1 MVTIKDNKGNIIM
14 AVNINEGSKRKFM
27 LQHEDYITLKFSLDE
42 PIYFPLGAK
51 VEIEN
56 DPTGLF
62 EVTDLYSPTYN
73 NENGGYDYELK
84 LDAYYYK
91 WKNKIFK
98 HIPEHGGREASWNLT
113 ANLDVYLNIFLRN
126 LESHGYTFKDHP
138 FRYVIDDTV
147 DKTAK
152 LLQYDNTNMI
162 DALTKMAEA
171 WECEWWVENDCIYF
185 GKCRIGD
192 DVIFELGTNVEA
204 MSKNDIRSTYATRIY
219 AFGSTRNITTNYRH
233 IDSSMVVNGVVQKRL
248 MLPIDTPFIDAQNN
262 LTEEEAIESVVVF
275 EDIYPK
281 RISEFVGAGTKQ
293 YVDTIDDTNGKKEV
307 KWIAY
312 RYRDNSLNFKDKYII
327 QDKVLKIT
335 FQSGSLNGME
345 FEVIFNP
352 DKVAENSTDSQLW
365 EIVRNEDYGRP
376 LPDAVLF
383 PKNGDKFILHGF
395 DISLVDDSYITQA
408 EQELKEAATK
418 YVAKT
423 KEDPSIYECSMMSE
437 IDNIYSIGQRVKLI
451 NRAYFQNFRSSRIIG
466 FELNLDIPWD
476 SPKYFVGEN
485 LQYSRLGELEDK
497 IEKLTYNGAVYS
509 GGGNGGTNIYV
520 ISSIDKSAATD
531 RNVLSAKRSYKDFL
545 SKTSEDVAQKLITFL
560 EGVLIGNEGYRL
572 RPNGDAVLGKITS
585 LVYDAVTQRG
595 FGIEKRENGYKLSIT
610 DIEVWGKAIFNNLEL
625 RKLSY
630 VGGNY
635 SFSPAG
641 SKIVYIKWIDA
652 QGNITT
658 DINQV
663 SAFRCYMATDDG
675 TTTTRNL
682 WEVGDQVR
690 CQEFDIKEGNH
701 HGTSNRNYWRLV
713 VGKSSEAEE
722 LTDIMGTPIY
732 TDKKFEW
739 IDLSKSDASTPTDDF
754 PKAGDTIVARGNRN
768 NPLRQGFID
777 INTHGENAPSIVVY
791 SGVNSY
797 QLNDDNVTALL
808 SPSDIRLSAEKLKM
822 LSSDGRFTSFL
833 EMTRN
838 EISLS
843 LKDFGG
849 SNLLHGS
856 SFMGELPPLNDF
868 SQVFACN
875 NAILGEDNGKK
886 HQGRNYLAINQT
898 GQTEDMYSGIFH
910 CVDVE
915 PGGTYTASVWMMSDD
930 VSSIDAAGF
939 AIEIVRMI
947 DGERVQPDATLAYSY
962 KKPKDNGVWE
972 RLAFTFSVPADISQI
987 GVNFWMARNG
997 RMYISE
1003 PQLERGTIATDWSEH
1018 PDDIKHQVQKAGI
1031 NIKEGTLNLS
1041 GENII
1046 ISNSGNSEPTA
1057 LFKDGKIKSSYIEST
1072 VLTTVPDERGCYTEI
1087 YENVFHLHGAKGKN
1101 GIKQYIDKDG
1111 MPHLVFYT
1119 PDGLPAFD
1127 MWWGNMVSLFPG
1139 LIQAHWEECFLMSV
1153 QGQNG
1158 LYVVQNKNADYKVY
1172 EYHASYNTS
1181 SKKYGEDGYYDMML
1195 FVEKDVNSPTI
1206 PDGWYIKKTVY
1217 GWYSEVPIQPSIS
1230 TIKWVGAVTLISV
1243 QNGKLQKINNKDYIV
1258 QYFDLDNG
1266 DMIDGKLGYMGKT
1279 FGDGIIK

>member
-1 MVTIKDNKGNIIM
+1 MIITIFNASGHEKVKVSPNDSSTQSQEIQGDNVLSLSFTLHECVPLDVNDYVVFQGNSYVMMESYYPEQVSTMEWNYSVNFYGMESLIKRFLVLNTTDGDAE
-14 AVNINEGSKRKFM
+14 AVFTLTGPATQHLELITRCINEGLGVENAWRVGRVESTGNIV
-27 LQHEDYITLKFSLDE
+27 ITYEGKYCDEALK
-42 PIYFPLGAK
+42 
-51 VEIEN
+51 
-56 DPTGLF
+56 
-62 EVTDLYSPTYN
+62 
-73 NENGGYDYELK
+73 EL
-84 LDAYYYK
+84 
-91 WKNKIFK
+91 
-98 HIPEHGGREASWNLT
+98 
-113 ANLDVYLNIFLRN
+113 
-126 LESHGYTFKDHP
+126 
-138 FRYVIDDTV
+138 
-147 DKTAK
+147 
-152 LLQYDNTNMI
+152 
-162 DALTKMAEA
+162 AEQA
-171 WECEWWVENDCIYF
+171 GTEWWVEGNSINLSRCEHSEELTLGYMEGLISLEKQQDNQAKFFTRLFPIGSSRNIDPSVYGHSRLVLPGGKKYVDVEELVKLYGIVHHYEKNAFSHIYPR
-185 GKCRIGD
+185 RIGTLSAVRHEEAQGED
-192 DVIFELGTNVEA
+192 GKAFSIYYFKDSGLNFDPNEYQLAGQVLRVSFQEGSELYGLGTDDEHFFEV
-204 MSKNDIRSTYATRIY
+204 
-219 AFGSTRNITTNYRH
+219 NYH
-233 IDSSMVVNGVVQKRL
+233 S
-248 MLPIDTPFIDAQNN
+248 DT
-262 LTEEEAIESVVVF
+262 
-275 EDIYPK
+275 K
-281 RISEFVGAGTKQ
+281 
-293 YVDTIDDTNGKKEV
+293 
-307 KWIAY
+307 
-312 RYRDNSLNFKDKYII
+312 
-327 QDKVLKIT
+327 
-335 FQSGSLNGME
+335 E
-345 FEVIFNP
+345 FEVITIWP
-352 DKVAENSTDSQLW
+352 YDDGT
-365 EIVRNEDYGRP
+365 P
-376 LPDAVLF
+376 LPGGLLA
-383 PKNGDKFILHGF
+383 PKVGDTYILWNLRMP
-395 DISLVDDSYITQA
+395 DEYYTLA
-408 EQELKEAATK
+408 EQEFEDAVREYNVKHGIDTAIYKASTDHVWFEANQ
-418 YVAKT
+418 
-423 KEDPSIYECSMMSE
+423 
-437 IDNIYSIGQRVKLI
+437 IDLQVGQRVRLNSREFFPQAGFRNSRVTKITRKVNYPTIMELEISDALSVGTMQKI
-451 NRAYFQNFRSSRIIG
+451 NDNITSVKNYTRQLSVSVPDIIRSW
-466 FELNLDIPWD
+466 EDIPAT
-476 SPKYFVGEN
+476 EN
-485 LQYSRLGELEDK
+485 
-497 IEKLTYNGAVYS
+497 
-509 GGGNGGTNIYV
+509 
-520 ISSIDKSAATD
+520 
-531 RNVLSAKRSYKDFL
+531 NVLSSKRSYKEFL

-585 LVYDAVTQRG
+585 LVYDAVTQQG
-595 FGIEKRENGYKLSIT
+595 FGIEKGKNGYKLSIT

-641 SKIVYIKWIDA
+641 SKIVYVKWIDA

-658 DINQV
+658 DINQT

-682 WEVGDQVR
+682 WEVGDQAR

-739 IDLSKSDASTPTDDF
+739 IDLSKSDASAPTDDF
-754 PKAGDTIVARGNRN
+754 PKAGDTIVARGNRT

-797 QLNDDNVTALL
+797 QLNDGNVTALL
-808 SPSDIRLSAEKLKM
+808 SPRDIRLSAEKLKM
-822 LSSDGRFTSFL
+822 LSSDGRFSSFL

-843 LKDFGG
+843 LRDFGG
-849 SNLLHGS
+849 TNMLHGS
-856 SFMGELPPLNDF
+856 SFMGELPPLNSF
-868 SQVFACN
+868 SQPFACN
-875 NAILGEDNGKK
+875 RTVLGDDDAKK
-886 HQGRNYLAINQT
+886 HLGRNYMKI
-898 GQTEDMYSGIFH
+898 EESGNSEPVFSGLFH
-910 CVDVE
+910 HVNVE
-915 PGGTYTASVWMMSDD
+915 PGETYTASVWLMSENNA
-930 VSSIDAAGF
+930 SIDGTGF
-939 AIEIVRMI
+939 TIEVLKMAN
-947 DGERVQPDATLAYSY
+947 GERV
-962 KKPKDNGVWE
+962 KPNALIGYHYTTPKENGIWE
-972 RLAFTFSVPADISQI
+972 RAVYTFVVPDDIKEI
-987 GVNFWMARNG
+987 GVNFWLPRNG
-997 RMYISE
+997 HIYVSE

-1181 SKKYGEDGYYDMML
+1181 SKKYGEDGHYDMML

-1243 QNGKLQKINNKDYIV
+1243 QNGKLQKINNKDYII
-1258 QYFDLDNG
+1258 QYFDFDNG
-1266 DMIDGKLGYMGKT
+1266 YMIDGKLGYMGKT